1 MKDRIF
7 LNDYLENYFDEVS
20 PREFYRDIFPAGEL
34 EEQGVQIPGKYNGVA
49 VELLPK
55 EQYDLGDK
63 LKHNAKRYLLTDGL
77 EILDQLLESDNF
89 IIISPISY
97 AGKSRQSNN
106 ARFIYAIAIDLDGI
120 TEEHYLTDLFHQIE
134 IEYLPKPTYIVWSGS
149 GLHLYYQLE
158 KPIPCFKNIVKQL
171 AEFKTELTKKI
182 WNVYVSE
189 LYQKPQI
196 ESLFQGFRLV
206 GGITKGGNR
215 TRAYSTG
222 SKVTMEYLNTFVPEE
237 AAVKQFTYKSDLS
250 LQEAEKKY
258 PEWFKRRI
266 IEKKPRGTWTAN
278 KAVYDWWLGK
288 LNSQIAT
295 GHRYYGIMVLAIYAK
310 KCGVSRDILE
320 HDAYGLIEKMEELTV
335 SEDNHFTR
343 EDVLA
348 ALEMFNDNYIT
359 FPIDSIS
366 TLTAI
371 AIEKNKRNGRKQAD
385 HIKLMNFI
393 RDEINHNTDWR
404 NKDGRPNKKAIIEE
418 WQRNHK
424 YGTVKECIADTGA
437 SRNTVYKYWTK
448 WGDQHE

>member
-7 LNDYLENYFDEVS
+7 LHDYLENYFDEVS

-134 IEYLPKPTYIVWSGS
+134 IEYLPKPTYTVWSGS

-320 HDAYGLIEKMEELTV
+320 HDAYGLIEKMEELTI

-385 HIKLMNFI
+385 HIKLMNFMVD
-393 RDEINHNTDWR
+393 RT
-404 NKDGRPNKKAIIEE
+404 KKL
-418 WQRNHK
+418 
-424 YGTVKECIADTGA
+424 
-437 SRNTVYKYWTK
+437 
-448 WGDQHE
+448 

>member
-134 IEYLPKPTYIVWSGS
+134 IEYLPKPTYTVWSGS

-320 HDAYGLIEKMEELTV
+320 HDAYGLIEKMEELTI

-404 NKDGRPNKKAIIEE
+404 NKDGRPNKKSYNRRMAT
-418 WQRNHK
+418 Q
-424 YGTVKECIADTGA
+424 
-437 SRNTVYKYWTK
+437 S
-448 WGDQHE
+448 